1 MGEVL
6 YVWAQHDFT
15 PEHEDEI
22 AFRAGDRI
30 EVVERDELYGDGWW
44 QGRDPSGKVGLFPE
58 AYTTREPPQLTHGTP
73 LHALAEEPDADAE
86 GEKPAPKDSA
96 KPLKAGADDS
106 MAATLTDVQAAIEQ
120 LGVRGVDGA
129 SRSFSF
135 ASTRTGGESESEPDA
150 DDEGGAWHRNAR
162 SALAAAAAREVDNRD
177 SWAPPPPIPFEM
189 SDESEPEDDEHTG
202 RGNDLLV
209 RAQSP
214 PPSANTI
221 TFRAKSPQYVVP
233 SPSSP
238 ERTASPPPTATAAS
252 FRAQTSPLRSQTPR
266 AASPRA
272 TSPLSVGPTSPS
284 IIQPLTAPPL
294 ADSPEHSPVIPP
306 SDDSHPPIELPASRS
321 QVLTQATMA
330 PLPASPA
337 PVSPSVTSF
346 GPAQSLAA
354 ALRSASPALRSASP
368 AVRSASPAMRSASP
382 VVRSSSPV
390 TQPAPSTASLPTPV
404 TPTLSRSPAPSVVSF
419 NSNRYVDRRSSS
431 PYPPPTGELPPPPVN
446 QAVKE
451 ARSPVPNTFTD
462 SKMFASPV
470 ALTKDV
476 TSPAPS
482 HAKNL
487 AQTHRDAITSPHTA
501 PRKYTNTGASVMG
514 LPSPATSA
522 SGIAA
527 AQSQNLS
534 PTSGRFRKA
543 SVASEAPSVYPPQHE
558 DHTAVPC
565 AQWTLTHVLAWLA
578 AKGFDQE
585 VQRAFTE
592 NDITGDVLLE
602 LDGAALK
609 DEIGITAFGKRS
621 RLLKAIAEL
630 KQGGEKEKERG
641 TGTDTEVAAAA
652 GGARFLGHA
661 TRSSAGWS
669 SSRPGTPGA
678 KELEDESKLR
688 VRNGNGARP
697 TSLVLSPSDGAL
709 ATRQLWNPSRDRENS
724 ANSGKD
730 ERGVL
735 SEGEASRKPDIA
747 KSKQFFDTQTPTTTK
762 TDPSESGSTP
772 ISSFPPSP
780 SFKREKWGDKDR
792 IVGGDKDRLAAGST
806 PKKDKD
812 DGSVGGHSRGK
823 KSVDGTS
830 TGKER
835 LSIFG
840 NPLGKGRK
848 PAPRY
853 STGADANSPV
863 QSDDRSHRSLSRLYM
878 GSSSQRKKERP
889 TVPPISPV
897 APMDSEARKRTISG
911 PLGGMRSASP
921 AGGYT
926 KAGASLSPHLPQ
938 RTLSMSPSVARSQSS
953 QTAPNLKPGER
964 AVDQIGEPDYSGWMR
979 KKGDRYNSWKLR
991 YFVLKGPHLY
1001 YLRSRTETKIKGYVN
1016 ITGYKVI
1023 ADENANP
1030 GRYGF
1035 RIVHDTLKPHFF
1047 SSEEQVVVREWMKAL
1062 MKATIARNFNDPV
1075 RSSCNIPTIPLAVA
1089 QQMNPAPRPPSPSE
1103 REAAQRAA
1111 RRDNP
1116 NQLSSRDARILMG
1129 LPEDG
1134 PAPREPVEQHRMNS
1148 FFAENGQQPAFD
1160 GRASGYGS
1168 GGNPGYN
1175 GANGNQGHNG
1185 ASGYNGRGYNRGY
1198 ERSSVAETEQPMSP
1212 MSSVAPTR
1220 PSRDM
1225 RPRMSKTVSRM
1236 NGLSA
1241 DEQGLLEWV
1250 NSKLPPTCPLA
1261 EDLSLSMASGLIL
1274 FRLAEAIKETDSGV
1288 PDSAFPQGP
1297 GDDRLDGL
1305 FKLFDF
1311 LLDNDVRMGAVSI
1324 NDVRNGNGEKIA
1336 QLVRS
1341 LKSWDEKRRAGPR
1354 QKQTMTTGPWMGIT
1368 SY

>member
-1 MGEVL
+1 MGEVT

-15 PEHEDEI
+15 PEHDDEI

-30 EVVERDELYGDGWW
+30 EIVERDELYGDGWW

-58 AYTTREPPQLTHGTP
+58 AYTTREPPQLTHGAP
-73 LHALAEEPDADAE
+73 LHALAEEPDED
-86 GEKPAPKDSA
+86 KPIVPKEAPKSLA
-96 KPLKAGADDS
+96 PGIENP

-120 LGVRGVDGA
+120 LGVRDGA

-177 SWAPPPPIPFEM
+177 SWAPPPPIPFEL

-202 RGNDLLV
+202 RGNDLLT

-238 ERTASPPPTATAAS
+238 ERNASPPPTATATS
-252 FRAQTSPLRSQTPR
+252 FRTQTSPLRSQTPR

-272 TSPLSVGPTSPS
+272 TSPLSVGPTSPG
-284 IIQPLTAPPL
+284 IVQPMTAPAPE
-294 ADSPEHSPVIPP
+294 DSPDASPVIPP
-306 SDDSHPPIELPASRS
+306 SDDIHPPPVELGASRS
-321 QVLTQATMA
+321 QVLTRATMA

-337 PVSPSVTSF
+337 PPTPSASSF
-346 GPAQSLAA
+346 GPAQALAA
-354 ALRSASPALRSASP
+354 ALRSTSPAFRSASP
-368 AVRSASPAMRSASP
+368 AVRSASPAIRSASP

-390 TQPAPSTASLPTPV
+390 PAPSTASLPTPV
-404 TPTLSRSPAPSVVSF
+404 TPTLSRSPAPSVLSF
-419 NSNRYVDRRSSS
+419 SSNRYVDRRSSS
-431 PYPPPTGELPPPPVN
+431 PYPPPTSELPAPPVN
-446 QAVKE
+446 HMAKE
-451 ARSPVPNTFTD
+451 ARTPTPNAFTD
-462 SKMFASPV
+462 AKMFASPIP
-470 ALTKDV
+470 LTKEV
-476 TSPAPS
+476 SSPAPQVKDF
-482 HAKNL
+482 AT
-487 AQTHRDAITSPHTA
+487 THRDAITSPHIAT
-501 PRKYTNTGASVMG
+501 RKYTNTAASVMG

-534 PTSGRFRKA
+534 PTSARFRQA
-543 SVASEAPSVYPPQHE
+543 SVTSEIPSVYPPSIE
-558 DHTAVPC
+558 DYSTLPSS
-565 AQWTLTHVLAWLA
+565 QWTLTHVLAWLT
-578 AKGFDQE
+578 AKGFDQD
-585 VQRAFTE
+585 VRKAFTE

-602 LDGAALK
+602 LDAAALK
-609 DEIGITAFGKRS
+609 DEIGITAFGKRT

-630 KQGGEKEKERG
+630 KQEGEKPKEKEKEKG
-641 TGTDTEVAAAA
+641 SGTDTEAPAS
-652 GGARFLGHA
+652 RFLGHA
-661 TRSSAGWS
+661 ARSSAGWS

-678 KELEDESKLR
+678 KEPEDESRLR
-688 VRNGNGARP
+688 VRHGNGNRP

-709 ATRQLWNPSRDRENS
+709 ATRQLWNPNRDRENS
-724 ANSGKD
+724 GNSGKS

-735 SEGEASRKPDIA
+735 SEGEAPRKPDIE
-747 KSKQFFDTQTPTTTK
+747 KSKQFFDNQTPTTTK

-780 SFKREKWGDKDR
+780 SFKREKWNDKER
-792 IVGGDKDRLAAGST
+792 VAGGDKDRLGAAGST
-806 PKKDKD
+806 PKKEKD
-812 DGSVGGHSRGK
+812 DGSVSGHSRGK
-823 KSVDGTS
+823 RSIDGAS
-830 TGKER
+830 TGKDR

-840 NPLGKGRK
+840 NALGKGRK

-853 STGADANSPV
+853 STGGDAASTAN
-863 QSDDRSHRSLSRLYM
+863 SDDRSHRSLSRLYM
-878 GSSSQRKKERP
+878 GSSSQRKPKERP
-889 TVPPISPV
+889 SVPPISPV
-897 APMDSEARKRTISG
+897 AAMDNDARKRTISG
-911 PLGGMRSASP
+911 PVGGMRSSSP
-921 AGGYT
+921 AAPTGGYT
-926 KAGASLSPHLPQ
+926 KASANLSPHIPQ
-938 RTLSMSPSVARSQSS
+938 RTLSTTSPTMARSQSS
-953 QTAPNLKPGER
+953 ATVPGFKPGEK

-1035 RIVHDTLKPHFF
+1035 RIVHDSLKPHFF

-1075 RSSCNIPTIPLAVA
+1075 RSSCNIPTIPLAIA

-1111 RRDNP
+1111 RRENP

-1129 LPEDG
+1129 LPENG
-1134 PAPREPVEQHRMNS
+1134 PAPREPSEQHRMNS
-1148 FFAENGQQPAFD
+1148 FFVENGQQPMFD
-1160 GRASGYGS
+1160 GRASTAGS
-1168 GGNPGYN
+1168 GFGSPAASSGYNSNTGYN
-1175 GANGNQGHNG
+1175 GGANGGYNG
-1185 ASGYNGRGYNRGY
+1185 GGGYNGRGY
-1198 ERSSVAETEQPMSP
+1198 ERASMAETEGPMSP
-1212 MSSVAPTR
+1212 VSSAAPTR
-1220 PSRDM
+1220 PSREM
-1225 RPRMSKTVSRM
+1225 RPRMSKTASRVS
-1236 NGLSA
+1236 GLST
-1241 DEQGLLEWV
+1241 DEQSLLEWV
-1250 NSKLPPTCPLA
+1250 NSRLPPTCPLA
-1261 EDLSLSMASGLIL
+1261 EDLSMSMASGLIL

-1297 GDDRLDGL
+1297 GDDRLEGL

-1336 QLVRS
+1336 QL
-1341 LKSWDEKRRAGPR
+1341 
-1354 QKQTMTTGPWMGIT
+1354 
-1368 SY
+1368 